1 MFQSSVLCQFNLRIT
16 FIYLP
21 PPLSLSPSPQAY
33 DELQSLSDMI
43 SEVDQSLESDKWI
56 FIWGGLKY
64 TSQCSMLSI
73 RVGIFWDTSLNMDNM
88 MMEARNNYQGRC
100 FMEKILVGAWNI
112 CKQRNDFIFLNNK
125 SPSLLSWRQL
135 L

>member
-16 FIYLP
+16 FIYP
-21 PPLSLSPSPQAY
+21 PPLPLSPSPQAY

-88 MMEARNNYQGRC
+88 MMEARNNYQG
-100 FMEKILVGAWNI
+100 
-112 CKQRNDFIFLNNK
+112 
-125 SPSLLSWRQL
+125 
-135 L
+135 

>member
-16 FIYLP
+16 FIYP
-21 PPLSLSPSPQAY
+21 PPLPLSPSPQAY

-112 CKQRNDFIFLNNK
+112 CKQRNGFIFLNNK